1 MATILT
7 VKAVVDGYD
16 KRANCTVFSTQ
27 SGVGVLS
34 PLADEGN
41 ENQPDWVN
49 KANAKLTK
57 PVITA
62 GEGPEERS
70 NTFVAKAIDGYAG
83 FVGRTTEGFAA
94 MADLGLDFVKLE
106 HKNVD
111 AAFGMRW
118 DTGIKLDKK
127 EGARFAILGFGAE
140 AILKDTEE
148 IKAGKQV
155 KDMGPSDFGG
165 VGLSLGALKFKVQWA
180 PRSSE
185 QPAEEATAA
194 LISEAPAAA
203 PVETK

>member
-41 ENQPDWVN
+41 ENQPEWVN

-83 FVGRTTEGFAA
+83 FVGKTTEGFAA

-127 EGARFAILGFGAE
+127 VL
-140 AILKDTEE
+140 L
-148 IKAGKQV
+148 V
-155 KDMGPSDFGG
+155 
-165 VGLSLGALKFKVQWA
+165 
-180 PRSSE
+180 
-185 QPAEEATAA
+185 A
-194 LISEAPAAA
+194 LIVLLVALIVLLVALIVLLVALI
-203 PVETK
+203 VLVVLLIV